1 MPRPITPTQFTV
13 FTRAS
18 ALAVKMSPRVI
29 SIILPSSSTSSAPP
43 QLQADGALP
52 RSCSQHGERSH
63 RRSHQY
69 VQPTPKETT
78 SQPETLLVSALSRRV
93 SPIRGLD
100 SVPIEDAQLANVTEK
115 RRIPRPRVSIA
126 ERPAPSAVVRPFDGS
141 VEISIEV
148 NDRSLSTAIRQF
160 RVISLI

>member
-29 SIILPSSSTSSAPP
+29 SIIWPSSSSTSSAPP
-43 QLQADGALP
+43 QLQADGARP
-52 RSCSQHGERSH
+52 RSCSQYGERSH

-78 SQPETLLVSALSRRV
+78 SQRETLLVSALSRK
-93 SPIRGLD
+93 GL
-100 SVPIEDAQLANVTEK
+100 SNPW
-115 RRIPRPRVSIA
+115 PRYRNQQGQQAFLV
-126 ERPAPSAVVRPFDGS
+126 G
-141 VEISIEV
+141 
-148 NDRSLSTAIRQF
+148 DRKSTRLN
-160 RVISLI
+160 SSH